1 MVLIGVDYHPSFQ
14 TIAFLIEETGEYDE
28 QELTHSDGQAEKFYR
43 GLQQRGLCVR
53 VGMEATGCSRWFERL
68 LAELGFEL
76 WIGDPAEIKAKR
88 VKKQK
93 FDREDARLLLRLL
106 RENNFPQI
114 WIPDS
119 ENRDLRQLLWHR
131 HRLVQMRTRI
141 MNQLHAL
148 AMNEGYRW
156 KKKLFSEK
164 GRGMLE
170 KLSLAPWA
178 SRRRQELLELLDRMN
193 PTIEELTA
201 AVEREARKRPEALRL
216 MTHPGVGP
224 LTALAFVLIIG
235 TPTRFQ
241 RGKQIGTYVGM
252 IPSEDSS
259 AGKQRL
265 GHISKQGNSLL
276 RFLLVEAAQAAARI
290 HPDWRRRYI
299 HLAMRRHKSIAKV
312 AMGRR
317 LAIRLYWMWRNGCE
331 YSPSLEFGSYA
342 GQLGPGHDVK

>member
-1 MVLIGVDYHPSFQ
+1 LQVADWHP
-14 TIAFLIEETGEYDE
+14 
-28 QELTHSDGQAEKFYR
+28 
-43 GLQQRGLCVR
+43 
-53 VGMEATGCSRWFERL
+53 L
-68 LAELGFEL
+68 L
-76 WIGDPAEIKAKR
+76 
-88 VKKQK
+88 
-93 FDREDARLLLRLL
+93 
-106 RENNFPQI
+106 
-114 WIPDS
+114 
-119 ENRDLRQLLWHR
+119 
-131 HRLVQMRTRI
+131 
-141 MNQLHAL
+141 
-148 AMNEGYRW
+148 
-156 KKKLFSEK
+156 
-164 GRGMLE
+164 
-170 KLSLAPWA
+170 
-178 SRRRQELLELLDRMN
+178 
-193 PTIEELTA
+193 
-201 AVEREARKRPEALRL
+201 ALRL

-317 LAIRLYWMWRNGCE
+317 LAVRLYWMWRNGCG
-331 YSPSLEFGSYA
+331 YSQSLEFGSYA
-342 GQLGPGHDVK
+342 GQLGTGHGGK